1 MNPVAEK
8 EEFVSTFV
16 RRLRDLDSGERA
28 RFKRNAGAP
37 ISESHNVA
45 GLFYKKLLFDRT
57 LSEAQEEIYFL
68 VATLYPF
75 EKQPKQKPEG
85 ESEPPQRPENFGV
98 SLGEVRRRLERNK
111 AGSANGLDNR
121 FERLLDA
128 GVEQL
133 PFYLRREVH
142 FLINADGRMDW
153 QHLLRDLLRWDYP
166 DRRVQRNWARAY
178 FAASSQDESGDKQI
192 NE

>member
-8 EEFVSTFV
+8 EEFVFTFV

-28 RFKRNAGAP
+28 CFKRNAGSP
-37 ISESHNVA
+37 ISESHNAA
-45 GLFYKKLLFDRT
+45 GLFYKKLVHDHP

-75 EKQPKQKPEG
+75 EKPSKQKPEV
-85 ESEPPQRPENFGV
+85 ETEPPERPENFGV
-98 SLGEVRRRLERNK
+98 SLSEIRRRLENKK

-142 FLINADGRMDW
+142 FLINEGGQVDW

-178 FAASSQDESGDKQI
+178 FATSTQEESI
-192 NE
+192 SNE